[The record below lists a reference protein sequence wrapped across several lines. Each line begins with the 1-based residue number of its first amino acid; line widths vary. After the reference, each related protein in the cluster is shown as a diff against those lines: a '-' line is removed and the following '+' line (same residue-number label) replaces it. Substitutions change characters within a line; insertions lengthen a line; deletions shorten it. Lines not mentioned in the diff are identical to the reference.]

1 MNMNEQEQ
9 TREGGLPP
17 RSHEQ
22 SARTPTLLAPQ
33 YVSGK
38 LVRVGGNL
46 FCAPG
51 AVPSHYLD
59 TDLRR
64 YILLDQNRNSQE
76 FGSTIIPTSVG
87 NPVSAHELRRRVD
100 SLDNAV
106 YSPTIV
112 NGNLQFVCLSS
123 DTRSKSS
130 TGAPSNVCSEI
141 YQ

>member
-33 YVSGK
+33 Y
-38 LVRVGGNL
+38 
-46 FCAPG
+46 
-51 AVPSHYLD
+51 VPSHYLD